1 MLKRLFG
8 SKKLESSGAAVNSSQ
23 NKKNNNNE
31 NNINLH
37 RPKKNKS
44 NIYVDNAFITYRE
57 LNSNRKKLLLATKEM
72 FEELN
77 NSKKEIKTH
86 QKFRIESLLILDKTV
101 TLENFT
107 GKVKIWLIYN
117 PSTQVVDYVIQIFP
131 ESNSVNNGN
140 KNIKNL
146 INNLL
151 NKLDC
156 RKYILSKLKKFDINV
171 DETRVEENC
180 KKFRWSFHVRDIPF
194 KQNNASKLFLNNK
207 SNNKSKNNLNNNSN
221 NNSNNKSKN
230 NSNNNSNNNSKNNI
244 ALKSYIRGDVVLNPL
259 NLQREP
265 AANFL
270 SLRAYRAPVASRV
283 PGLHTNI

>member
-1 MLKRLFG
+1 MFKRLFG
-8 SKKLESSGAAVNSSQ
+8 FKSSGAAVLNSRQ
-23 NKKNNNNE
+23 NNNNE

-57 LNSNRKKLLLATKEM
+57 LNSNRKKLLLATREM
-72 FEELN
+72 FEGLT
-77 NSKKEIKTH
+77 NSKTEIKNH
-86 QKFRIESLLILDKTV
+86 QVFYFKSLLILDKTV

-140 KNIKNL
+140 KNIKNI

-156 RKYILSKLKKFDINV
+156 RKYILSKLKKFGINV

-180 KKFRWSFHVRDIPF
+180 KKFRWSFHLRDIPF
-194 KQNNASKLFLNNK
+194 KQNNASKLFLNNRP
-207 SNNKSKNNLNNNSN
+207 SLLNSN
-221 NNSNNKSKN
+221 NNSNH
-230 NSNNNSNNNSKNNI
+230 NSNNNSNYNSNNI
-244 ALKSYIRGDVVLNPL
+244 SLGSYIRGDVVLNPL
-259 NLQREP
+259 KSQIDP

-270 SLRAYRAPVASRV
+270 GPRANRAPAASAAPRA
-283 PGLHTNI
+283 PGARMAPAAPGAPY